1 MRLKQVLMIALALA
15 LAAVALSRLPGGVT
29 LDSLQPPLSAL
40 ESRSGSRSDEL
51 APRSEVRGELTSRL
65 GRAGAG
71 EAESDPR
78 QALDSRPAA
87 APPERDELFSDSP
100 APPAPGDYDG
110 ELVLELNEN
119 GLPLFE
125 AQQSQRE
132 DGVWVVDGRWTSWHD
147 NGQVREVGEYSMG
160 AEVGDWSWF
169 EDNGQRVAVGTF
181 VEGQREGAWTFWYSN
196 GVKQMDAR
204 YEGGEGSGNWL
215 LYYED
220 GSPWAEGSYVDGE
233 ISGYWT
239 IWDEF
244 GAVNPER
251 SGVYEHG
258 ERVSD

>member
-1 MRLKQVLMIALALA
+1 MIVMALALGA
-15 LAAVALSRLPGGVT
+15 WTLSRLPREA
-29 LDSLQPPLSAL
+29 AL
-40 ESRSGSRSDEL
+40 ESLEPARGALWPRALSQPGSEAGPRPAEAPASVEL
-51 APRSEVRGELTSRL
+51 VSRT
-65 GRAGAG
+65 GRAGDGGADAGPELRQPIEAG
-71 EAESDPR
+71 ER
-78 QALDSRPAA
+78 
-87 APPERDELFSDSP
+87 PERDELFADSP
-100 APPAPGDYDG
+100 APPAPGEYDG
-110 ELVLELNEN
+110 ELILELGED

-132 DGVWVVDGRWTSWHD
+132 DGVWVVDGRWTSWHE

-169 EDNGQRVAVGTF
+169 DDNGQRIAVGTF
-181 VEGQREGAWTFWYSN
+181 VDGQREGAWTFWYS
-196 GVKQMDAR
+196 GGTKQMDAR
-204 YEGGEGSGNWL
+204 YEGGQGAGNWV